1 MGEQDAQLR
10 RELRAA
16 AAVNRQLHAQLDGSG
31 AAGTR
36 SSGIGDDRGAV
47 ARRGDMGR
55 AWLMLLA
62 DLRAGKAQLAEVDG
76 RTIVVEGGQRR
87 EVSSRLLASALASR
101 LGSPRR
107 MAAAAASGLREGPPV
122 EIVEGPSGA
131 PFVIVGGQRLP
142 VRGLPMTHPVGNAEL
157 DLFPIG
163 KPIDLVAS
171 HVPRAQYK
179 RAFTG
184 RAQLD
189 WLREQVAA
197 NGGPVRGTV
206 AIATKAARRARAS
219 LSR

>member
-1 MGEQDAQLR
+1 MGKQESQLR
-10 RELRAA
+10 RELQAA
-16 AAVNRQLHAQLDGSG
+16 SAVNRQLHAQLDGSG
-31 AAGTR
+31 AGVARSAGVA
-36 SSGIGDDRGAV
+36 DDRGAV
-47 ARRGDMGR
+47 ARRSDTGR
-55 AWLMLLA
+55 AWLMSLA
-62 DLRAGKAQLAEVDG
+62 DLRDGKPQLVEVDG

-87 EVSSRLLASALASR
+87 EVSSRLLAGALASR

-107 MAAAAASGLREGPPV
+107 MSAAEVAGLRDAPPV
-122 EIVEGPSGA
+122 EVVEGPSGA

-142 VRGLPMTHPVGNAEL
+142 IRGLPMTHPVGNAEL

-163 KPIDLVAS
+163 KPVDLVAS

-189 WLREQVAA
+189 WLRDQVRA

-206 AIATKAARRARAS
+206 AVASKAARKARSA